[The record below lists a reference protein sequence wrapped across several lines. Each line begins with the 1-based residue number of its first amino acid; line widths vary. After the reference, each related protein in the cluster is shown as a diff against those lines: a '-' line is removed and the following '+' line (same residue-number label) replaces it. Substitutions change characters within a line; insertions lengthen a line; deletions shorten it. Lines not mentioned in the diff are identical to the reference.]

1 MKKIAS
7 NLTALDI
14 GDAYVMEEDGAAKI
28 LTELSTK
35 QLDFSLKDAT
45 AFSFTLDSM
54 HFTLFN
60 TGSGSFA
67 VRTI

>member
-14 GDAYVMEEDGAAKI
+14 GDAYVMEDGAAKI

>member
-1 MKKIAS
+1 MNKIAS

-35 QLDFSLKDAT
+35 QLGFNLKDAT
-45 AFSFTLDSM
+45 AFSFALDSM
-54 HFTLFN
+54 RFTLFN